1 VRCHLEI
8 DPVPSSRRRCERS
21 YAWYHSGDEHNKKQR
36 THPHDA
42 RHHLTGSQ
50 GDRTAQR
57 VCATPEGVPGVE
69 RKQPERDGTRS
80 KCPSD
85 AKKKKKSK
93 EPRQSEAFPT
103 FRASS
108 TMTVVDRHQS

>member
-69 RKQPERDGTRS
+69 RKQPERTELAASVRRTS
-80 KCPSD
+80 Q
-85 AKKKKKSK
+85 KKKNQKSLGK
-93 EPRQSEAFPT
+93 AKRFPLSEL
-103 FRASS
+103 RA
-108 TMTVVDRHQS
+108 R

>member
-1 VRCHLEI
+1 
-8 DPVPSSRRRCERS
+8 
-21 YAWYHSGDEHNKKQR
+21 
-36 THPHDA
+36 
-42 RHHLTGSQ
+42 
-50 GDRTAQR
+50 
-57 VCATPEGVPGVE
+57 VPGVE